1 MPGPRRFPTKKVFG
15 WTVSE
20 SDEDLTAALAAGVDG
35 YVLKG
40 VAAKALGEILESIRD
55 GATYVPPK
63 LAARLLVSLR
73 KLNSRDGEHDP
84 LAQLS
89 KRELEVLG
97 LVAGGLSN
105 KEIGARLSLEEKTV
119 KYHMTH
125 ILSKLRVRNRTE
137 AAILMREAGASRG

>member
-1 MPGPRRFPTKKVFG
+1 M
-15 WTVSE
+15 
-20 SDEDLTAALAAGVDG
+20 
-35 YVLKG
+35 
-40 VAAKALGEILESIRD
+40 
-55 GATYVPPK
+55 
-63 LAARLLVSLR
+63 LVSLK

-89 KRELEVLG
+89 KRELEVVG

-105 KEIGARLSLEEKTV
+105 KEIRARLSLEEKTV

-137 AAILMREAGASRG
+137 AAILMREAGAARR